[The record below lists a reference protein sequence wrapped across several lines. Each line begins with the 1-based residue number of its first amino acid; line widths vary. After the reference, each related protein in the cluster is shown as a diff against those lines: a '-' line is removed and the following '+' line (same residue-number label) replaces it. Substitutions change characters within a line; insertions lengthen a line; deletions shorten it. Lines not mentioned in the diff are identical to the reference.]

1 MKFILIVLSFLVSEI
16 AVSQKTYSIYYS
28 QVTEIADF
36 TLQGQKLTHK
46 INARLIFND
55 SISFFYFIDY

>member
-1 MKFILIVLSFLVSEI
+1 MKILLLIISFGVMTHI
-16 AVSQKTYSIYYS
+16 NAQKTYSIYYS

-46 INARLIFND
+46 IEARLIFND
-55 SISFFYFIDY
+55 SISFF